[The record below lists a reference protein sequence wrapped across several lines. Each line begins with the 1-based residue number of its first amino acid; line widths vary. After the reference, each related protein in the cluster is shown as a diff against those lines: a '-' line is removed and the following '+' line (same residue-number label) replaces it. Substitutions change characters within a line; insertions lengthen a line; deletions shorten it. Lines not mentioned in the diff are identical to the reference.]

1 MNINVIK
8 MMIMTA
14 INFVS
19 QNNTST
25 KNTLC
30 CNEFVLLLVTL
41 EKLVLK
47 DSVRIHRIQKHKILI
62 IQTII
67 QTFMKEALMKSESG
81 TPSRGKR
88 WTLE

>member
-19 QNNTST
+19 QKNTST

-41 EKLVLK
+41 EKLADVK
-47 DSVRIHRIQKHKILI
+47 RQCEDPPHPETQDINHTDDYTNIYEGGVDEVRVRDSLQR
-62 IQTII
+62 
-67 QTFMKEALMKSESG
+67 
-81 TPSRGKR
+81 
-88 WTLE
+88 